1 MISGGNRIARLQTLG
16 VGGQLALLFSLVIA
30 LLACALPVAY
40 LLDGRSGMLAAGLA
54 AAVCLAPSAFVLLAA
69 NRIRGPHRAMAALAI
84 GMLLR
89 LGLTLGACIAIYHRG
104 GVLAESGFAFYIL
117 IFYMITLA
125 ADTVFLVSQPTAQT
139 APSMGK
145 MSGHGQ

>member
-16 VGGQLALLFSLVIA
+16 VGGQLALLLFLVVV

-40 LLDGRSGMLAAGLA
+40 LLDGRAGMLAAALA
-54 AAVCLAPSAFVLLAA
+54 AAVCFAPSASVLLAA
-69 NRIRGPHRAMAALAI
+69 HRIRGPHRAMAALAI

-89 LGLTLGACIAIYHRG
+89 LGLALGVCIAVYQRR
-104 GVLAESGFAFYIL
+104 GVLADSGFAFYVVV
-117 IFYMITLA
+117 FYMITLA
-125 ADTVFLVSQPTAQT
+125 ADTVFLVTQSDADTART
-139 APSMGK
+139 MGK